1 MHWLFLLFAIGLLDV
16 ALTIK
21 TSSTADIVLLAV
33 CLLGSLGL
41 FVAWIMALYAARIGS
56 TQRDETQM
64 IDPMELRRLRELAA
78 ARKAGA
84 SVDDPSQSP

>member
-1 MHWLFLLFAIGLLDV
+1 MHWLFLLLAVGLLGV
-16 ALTIK
+16 ALK
-21 TSSTADIVLLAV
+21 TSSMALMAA

>member
-1 MHWLFLLFAIGLLDV
+1 MHWLFQLFAIGLRGV

-21 TSSTADIVLLAV
+21 TSTTADIVLLAV

-41 FVAWIMALYAARIGS
+41 FVGWIMALYAARIGS
-56 TQRDETQM
+56 SQRDETQM
-64 IDPMELRRLRELAA
+64 IDAMELRRLRELAA